1 MNPHHHLDPSTL
13 VSYAAGAL
21 AVEMAVVAATHLATC
36 AHCRERLQE
45 AERIGGCLIEQQQPL
60 PSSAPEDRHAQ
71 LREAMLQQLDD
82 APPALAPAP
91 VRSAPYEEEDR
102 LPAPLHPYFGTS
114 YRALKWRWMAPGV
127 HCIRAPGTRTG
138 TLLLLKIG
146 PGRSMP
152 VHSHGGTELTQ
163 ILRGAYHD
171 ALGHF
176 APGDVADLD
185 SSIEHQP
192 VTVPGSACICVSA
205 LNAPLRFSGWMARQ
219 LQPLFKL

>member
-1 MNPHHHLDPSTL
+1 MNPHHHLDPSTVL
-13 VSYAAGAL
+13 SYAAGAL
-21 AVEMAVVAATHLATC
+21 AVEMAIVAATHLETC
-36 AHCRERLQE
+36 AHCRARVDE
-45 AERIGGCLIEQQQPL
+45 AERIGGQLIDHRPTAAVAADT
-60 PSSAPEDRHAQ
+60 PRAT
-71 LREAMLQQLDD
+71 LRDAMLQQLA
-82 APPALAPAP
+82 APLDPAP
-91 VRSAPYEEEDR
+91 VAPPRPAPYEEEDR
-102 LPAPLHPYFGTS
+102 LPTPLHPYFGTS

-127 HCIRAPGTRTG
+127 HCIRAPSTRHG
-138 TLLLLKIG
+138 TLLMLKIG

-185 SSIEHQP
+185 SDVEHQP
-192 VTVPGSACICVSA
+192 VTVPGAACICVSA
-205 LNAPLRFSGWMARQ
+205 LDAPLRFPGWLARR

>member
-1 MNPHHHLDPSTL
+1 MNPHHHLDPSTV

-21 AVEMAVVAATHLATC
+21 AVEVATVAATHLETC
-36 AHCRERLQE
+36 AHCRARVIE
-45 AERIGGCLIEQQQPL
+45 AERVGGHLLEQQQPAMVDTARL
-60 PSSAPEDRHAQ
+60 AGLRTSILDR
-71 LREAMLQQLDD
+71 LDE
-82 APPALAPAP
+82 APAP
-91 VRSAPYEEEDR
+91 ASARVPRAAPYEDDDR

-127 HCIRAPGTRTG
+127 HCIRAPNTKTG
-138 TLLLLKIG
+138 TLLMLKIG

-171 ALGHF
+171 ALGQF

-185 SSIEHQP
+185 SDVEHQP
-192 VTVPGSACICVSA
+192 VTVPGTACICVSA
-205 LNAPLRFSGWMARQ
+205 LDAPLRFPGWLAQR

>member
-1 MNPHHHLDPSTL
+1 VNPHHHLDPSTV

-21 AVEMAVVAATHLATC
+21 TVEVAIVAATHLETC
-36 AHCRERLQE
+36 AHCRARVQD
-45 AERIGGCLIEQQQPL
+45 AERIGGQLVEHQQPAL
-60 PSSAPEDRHAQ
+60 PSTGRLADLRASMLDRLEAP
-71 LREAMLQQLDD
+71 L
-82 APPALAPAP
+82 PTAPAP
-91 VRSAPYEEEDR
+91 AARGAPYEDDDR
-102 LPAPLHPYFGTS
+102 LPTPLHPYFGPS

-127 HCIRAPGTRTG
+127 HCTRATGTKSG
-138 TLLLLKIG
+138 TLLMLKIG

-185 SSIEHQP
+185 SSVEHQP
-192 VTVPGSACICVSA
+192 VTVPGAACICVSA
-205 LNAPLRFSGWMARQ
+205 LDAPLRFPGWLARR

>member
-1 MNPHHHLDPSTL
+1 MNPHHHLDPSTV

-21 AVEMAVVAATHLATC
+21 AVEVAIVAATHLETC
-36 AHCRERLQE
+36 AHCRARVED
-45 AERIGGCLIEQQQPL
+45 AERIGGHLVEQQQP
-60 PSSAPEDRHAQ
+60 AVAAGDRQAE
-71 LREAMLQQLDD
+71 LRASMWSRLDE
-82 APPALAPAP
+82 APAP
-91 VRSAPYEEEDR
+91 ATVPPPRAPYEDDDR

-127 HCIRAPGTRTG
+127 HCIRAPNTKTG
-138 TLLLLKIG
+138 TLLMLKIG

-171 ALGHF
+171 ALGQF

-185 SSIEHQP
+185 SDVEHQP
-192 VTVPGSACICVSA
+192 VTVPGTACICVSA
-205 LNAPLRFSGWMARQ
+205 LDAPLRFPGWLAQR

>member
-1 MNPHHHLDPSTL
+1 MI
-13 VSYAAGAL
+13 SYAAGAL
-21 AVEMAVVAATHLATC
+21 AVEVAIVAATHLETC
-36 AHCRERLQE
+36 AHCRARVQD
-45 AERIGGCLIEQQQPL
+45 AEGIGGQLVEHQQPAL
-60 PSSAPEDRHAQ
+60 PSTGRLAD
-71 LREAMLQQLDD
+71 LRASMLDQLD
-82 APPALAPAP
+82 APLPTTTAPTP
-91 VRSAPYEEEDR
+91 RSAPYEDDDR
-102 LPAPLHPYFGTS
+102 LPAPLHPYFGAS

-127 HCIRAPGTRTG
+127 HCIRATGTKSG
-138 TLLLLKIG
+138 TLLMLKIG

-185 SSIEHQP
+185 SDVEHQP
-192 VTVPGSACICVSA
+192 VTVPGAACICVSA
-205 LNAPLRFSGWMARQ
+205 LDAPLRFPGWLARR

>member
-1 MNPHHHLDPSTL
+1 VNPHHHLDPSTM

-21 AVEMAVVAATHLATC
+21 AVEVAIVAATHLETC
-36 AHCRERLQE
+36 AHCRARLQE
-45 AERIGGCLIEQQQPL
+45 AERIGGQLIEHQQPA
-60 PSSAPEDRHAQ
+60 SAVMAEGQRAA
-71 LREAMLQQLDD
+71 LRDAMLRHLDD
-82 APPALAPAP
+82 VPPATPSPP
-91 VRSAPYEEEDR
+91 VRVAPYEADDR

-127 HCIRAPGTRTG
+127 HCIRAPGTGTG
-138 TLLLLKIG
+138 TLLMLKIG

-185 SSIEHQP
+185 SEVEHQP
-192 VTVPGSACICVSA
+192 VTVPGTACICVSA
-205 LNAPLRFSGWMARQ
+205 LDAPLRFPGWLARR

>member
-1 MNPHHHLDPSTL
+1 MNPHHHLDPSTV

-21 AVEMAVVAATHLATC
+21 AVEVATVAATHLETC
-36 AHCRERLQE
+36 AHCRARLVE
-45 AERIGGCLIEQQQPL
+45 AERVGGQLLEQQQPAVVDAARL
-60 PSSAPEDRHAQ
+60 AGLRASILDR
-71 LREAMLQQLDD
+71 LDET
-82 APPALAPAP
+82 PAPASARQ
-91 VRSAPYEEEDR
+91 VRAAPYEDDDR

-127 HCIRAPGTRTG
+127 HCIRAPNTKTG
-138 TLLLLKIG
+138 TLLMLKIG

-152 VHSHGGTELTQ
+152 VHSHGGTEVTQ

-171 ALGHF
+171 ALGQF

-185 SSIEHQP
+185 SDVEHQP
-192 VTVPGSACICVSA
+192 VTVPGTACICVSA
-205 LNAPLRFSGWMARQ
+205 LDAPLRFPGWLAQR

>member
-1 MNPHHHLDPSTL
+1 MNPHHHLDPSTV

-21 AVEMAVVAATHLATC
+21 AVEVATVAATHLETC
-36 AHCRERLQE
+36 AHCRARLVE
-45 AERIGGCLIEQQQPL
+45 AERVGGQLLEQQQPVVVDTARL
-60 PSSAPEDRHAQ
+60 AGLRASILDRLDETPVQVSARQPR
-71 LREAMLQQLDD
+71 
-82 APPALAPAP
+82 
-91 VRSAPYEEEDR
+91 VAPYEDDDR

-127 HCIRAPGTRTG
+127 HCIRAPNTKTG
-138 TLLLLKIG
+138 TLLMLKIG

-171 ALGHF
+171 ALGQF

-185 SSIEHQP
+185 SDVEHQP
-192 VTVPGSACICVSA
+192 VTVPGTACICVSA
-205 LNAPLRFSGWMARQ
+205 LDAPLRFPGWLAQR

>member
-1 MNPHHHLDPSTL
+1 MNPHHHLDPSTV

-21 AVEMAVVAATHLATC
+21 AVEVAVVAATHLETC
-36 AHCRERLQE
+36 AHCRARVDE
-45 AERIGGCLIEQQQPL
+45 AERIGGQLIEHQQPATL
-60 PSSAPEDRHAQ
+60 VATDRFAG
-71 LREAMLQQLDD
+71 LRAAMLSQLDD
-82 APPALAPAP
+82 VAPPVAALSP
-91 VRSAPYEEEDR
+91 RSAPYEDDDR
-102 LPAPLHPYFGTS
+102 LPTPLHPYFGSS

-127 HCIRAPGTRTG
+127 HCIRASGTKGG
-138 TLLLLKIG
+138 TLLMLKIG

-171 ALGHF
+171 ALGQF

-185 SSIEHQP
+185 SDVEHQP
-192 VTVPGSACICVSA
+192 VTVPGTACICVSA
-205 LNAPLRFSGWMARQ
+205 LDAPLRFPGWLARK

>member
-1 MNPHHHLDPSTL
+1 MNPHHHLDASTV

-21 AVEMAVVAATHLATC
+21 AVEVATVAATHLETC
-36 AHCRERLQE
+36 AHCRARVDE
-45 AERIGGCLIEQQQPL
+45 AERVGGQLLEHRQPVGIT
-60 PSSAPEDRHAQ
+60 ADRLAD
-71 LREAMLQQLDD
+71 LRDAMLQQLD
-82 APPALAPAP
+82 AAAP
-91 VRSAPYEEEDR
+91 VPATPSPRGAPYEDDDR
-102 LPAPLHPYFGTS
+102 LPTPLHPYFGSS

-127 HCIRAPGTRTG
+127 HCIRASGTKAG

-171 ALGHF
+171 ALGQF

-185 SSIEHQP
+185 SDIEHQP
-192 VTVPGSACICVSA
+192 VTVPGAACICVSA
-205 LNAPLRFSGWMARQ
+205 LDAPLRFRGWLARR